1 MQPPVDRFPSR
12 VGSLQQAKN
21 VCLSHNRKN
30 TTKNSRKVISKTF
43 VARRNSMI
51 LADKIIDL
59 RKKNGWSQEELAEK
73 LGVSR
78 QSVSK
83 WESAMSIPDMGRIVE
98 MSNIFGVSTDYL
110 LKDEIEAATP
120 DSDTIEKQKDELEP
134 PARRVS
140 MEEANN
146 YLEAIRECSGKI
158 ALGVM
163 LCILSPILLIVLA
176 SAQEEKIIEMTE
188 AQAAGIGV
196 TVLLIMVGVAVGLF
210 VFFGTRLEKYD
221 YLEKELID
229 TEYGV
234 DGMVKD
240 KKEKYTN
247 THLLLL
253 TVGIVL
259 CVVSC
264 VPIFG
269 AMILYGEDEFACIVA
284 VGLLLVL
291 VAVGVFFIVLT
302 CIRMGAMQK
311 LLEEGEFSK
320 DNKRRN
326 KVEEPVNKIYWGI
339 VLAIYLGWSFIS
351 NDWEIT
357 WVIWPVAAVLFGSV
371 VGIVHMARK

>member
-1 MQPPVDRFPSR
+1 
-12 VGSLQQAKN
+12 
-21 VCLSHNRKN
+21 
-30 TTKNSRKVISKTF
+30 
-43 VARRNSMI
+43 MI